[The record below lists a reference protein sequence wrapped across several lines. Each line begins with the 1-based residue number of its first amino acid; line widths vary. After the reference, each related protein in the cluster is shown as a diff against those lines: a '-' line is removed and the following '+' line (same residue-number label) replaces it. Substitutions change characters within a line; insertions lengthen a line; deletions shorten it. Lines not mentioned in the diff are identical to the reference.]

1 MSFNVSNSS
10 LVFAHKIMQRKFHGS
25 QYNLL
30 TEREG
35 AKMCIGI
42 LGERLLEN
50 LFALCKSQSY
60 RYQVLYTGSLSIKYV
75 RNPDPAVTLTIYP
88 A

>member
-1 MSFNVSNSS
+1 
-10 LVFAHKIMQRKFHGS
+10 MQRKFHGT

-35 AKMCIGI
+35 AENVHI
-42 LGERLLEN
+42 LGERLLGN

-60 RYQVLYTGSLSIKYV
+60 RYQVLYTTAEVSALAAQSFKYV
-75 RNPDPAVTLTIYP
+75 RNPDPAVTLPNYS

>member
-1 MSFNVSNSS
+1 MSFNVSMSA
-10 LVFAHKIMQRKFHGS
+10 LVFAHKIMQRKFHGT

-75 RNPDPAVTLTIYP
+75 QNPDPAVQGSTY
-88 A
+88 